1 MGVKARNDGP
11 FDSSDDGE
19 MEQVAGLRSSRA

>member
-11 FDSSDDGE
+11 FDSSDDEE
-19 MEQVAGLRSSRA
+19 MEQVTELRRSRA